1 MSVLDINF
9 WVVFLMVLDIVLVV
23 LMLFF
28 VRSMK
33 SGLRKEAARE
43 ASRELMGM
51 IEPLIKETQVVA
63 RTFEAQLT
71 EKKQLI
77 HHLNEELDRRTASLN
92 LLLNR
97 AKAVTTSSRDKSLSA
112 GPMYE
117 QHDAILDL
125 YSQNYDAETIAQ
137 KLSMPR
143 GEVDLVID
151 LKRKFN
157 STG

>member
-1 MSVLDINF
+1 MPVFNINF

-28 VRSMK
+28 IRNMK
-33 SGLRKEAARE
+33 SGLRKEAVRE

-51 IEPLIKETQVVA
+51 IEPLIKETEAVA
-63 RTFEAQLT
+63 RTFEAQLA
-71 EKKQLI
+71 EKKQLVNQ
-77 HHLNEELDRRTASLN
+77 LNEELDSRTASLN

-97 AKAVTTSSRDKSLSA
+97 AKAVTTDPRDQSSST
-112 GPMYE
+112 GHE
-117 QHDAILDL
+117 QQEAILDL

-143 GEVDLVID
+143 GKVDLVID
-151 LKRKFN
+151 LKRIRVP
-157 STG
+157 